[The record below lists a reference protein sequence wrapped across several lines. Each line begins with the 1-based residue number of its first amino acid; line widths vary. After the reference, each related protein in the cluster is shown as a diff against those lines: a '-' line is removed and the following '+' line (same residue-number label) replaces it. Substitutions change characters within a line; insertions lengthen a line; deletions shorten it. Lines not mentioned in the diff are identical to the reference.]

1 MSIRVTKPAIN
12 VREKLTELET
22 PPIGGHG
29 SQLMASKSIAESF
42 ETISAGRK
50 NMVINGDMSICQRL
64 ALDNTNSVDGT
75 YQTDRYRMWDNG
87 GGTMAA
93 SWRADAP
100 PGFKYSLK
108 LNVSAEDSTIG
119 SSDDK
124 NMQHRMEGYMIRP
137 LAWGTTGAKDA
148 SLSFWVKSSVTGHW
162 GVALINNDQ
171 NRAFVAEYTI
181 DQPNVWEYKTIF
193 VPGCKDGTWVT
204 DNGMGCKITWSL
216 QGGSSKDGDPGTW
229 NTGYYYQTNK
239 QARFA
244 ETVDATWFITGI
256 QLEVGKE
263 ATPFEHRPYGEELAL
278 CQRYYQKSYESAT
291 VPGTATNNGAVMHT
305 LSVNQAYASPGSV
318 KFPVQMRATPTMVIY
333 SAQTG
338 TAGKINCDA
347 TDGNGTAFGHSETG
361 AFFSRSNDSG
371 GTGSNV
377 IARVQ
382 YTASAEL

>member
-42 ETISAGRK
+42 EAISAGRK

-64 ALDNTNSVDGT
+64 ALDATNSVDGT

-171 NRAFVAEYTI
+171 DRAFVAEYTI

-193 VPGCKDGTWVT
+193 VPGCKDGTWLTT
-204 DNGMGCKITWSL
+204 DGMGCKITWSL

-278 CQRYYQKSYESAT
+278 CQRYYLKTPANTSSYLPTTNASDHSRVQLMFPVT
-291 VPGTATNNGAVMHT
+291 MRTAPVGAMSNYT
-305 LSVNQAYASPGSV
+305 LSTKTHGVTGYQSNG
-318 KFPVQMRATPTMVIY
+318 
-333 SAQTG
+333 QTDTQPEG
-338 TAGKINCDA
+338 TFD
-347 TDGNGTAFGHSETG
+347 
-361 AFFSRSNDSG
+361 
-371 GTGSNV
+371 
-377 IARVQ
+377 
-382 YTASAEL
+382 AEL